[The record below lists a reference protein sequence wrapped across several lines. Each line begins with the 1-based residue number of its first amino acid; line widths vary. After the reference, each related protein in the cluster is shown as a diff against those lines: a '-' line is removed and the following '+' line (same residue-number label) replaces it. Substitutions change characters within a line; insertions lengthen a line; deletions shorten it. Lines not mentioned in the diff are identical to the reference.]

1 MGNGDDLIYL
11 FPILMGTFRPLSHE
25 DLVFSERFIK
35 LLTNFATDGK
45 PALTMES
52 GKGSFNNYVDTILLF
67 FDPPPCVDSFYTL
80 NVDKNRDFLTPS
92 SPHLVHVVIEW
103 PLMAILRSL
112 YLILCMY
119 VNLFYMK

>member
-1 MGNGDDLIYL
+1 MSFGVGNGDDLIYL

-52 GKGSFNNYVDTILLF
+52 GKKISVVESVQDFLIKLDMKPCMHEVKISIFSLNNVIVRLTKIM
-67 FDPPPCVDSFYTL
+67 
-80 NVDKNRDFLTPS
+80 NRADKN
-92 SPHLVHVVIEW
+92 
-103 PLMAILRSL
+103 
-112 YLILCMY
+112 
-119 VNLFYMK
+119 

>member
-45 PALTMES
+45 PSLTMES
-52 GKGSFNNYVDTILLF
+52 GKEILVEALSG
-67 FDPPPCVDSFYTL
+67 FDLGVEYDNTGCGVFKQG
-80 NVDKNRDFLTPS
+80 V
-92 SPHLVHVVIEW
+92 
-103 PLMAILRSL
+103 
-112 YLILCMY
+112 
-119 VNLFYMK
+119 

>member
-45 PALTMES
+45 PSLTMES
-52 GKGSFNNYVDTILLF
+52 GKEILVEALSG
-67 FDPPPCVDSFYTL
+67 FDLGVEYGNTGCGVFKQG
-80 NVDKNRDFLTPS
+80 V
-92 SPHLVHVVIEW
+92 
-103 PLMAILRSL
+103 
-112 YLILCMY
+112 
-119 VNLFYMK
+119 

>member
-45 PALTMES
+45 PSLTMES
-52 GKGSFNNYVDTILLF
+52 GKEILKVALCQKVEVDFPNCPKWVPKKLSWDLKNKNADF
-67 FDPPPCVDSFYTL
+67 FLHFQV
-80 NVDKNRDFLTPS
+80 
-92 SPHLVHVVIEW
+92 
-103 PLMAILRSL
+103 
-112 YLILCMY
+112 
-119 VNLFYMK
+119 